1 MSPVICRV
9 AASDPSLEIQPK
21 GPHMEPRMLL
31 TENKMLRWE
40 YKIASTEAEEGK
52 TSGSLCRQNSVRD
65 KMVSLFIQDTA
76 EFTALL
82 SQREVHRL
90 RFSNTAQD
98 KAGESKQRHL
108 HGSIVDDQ

>member
-1 MSPVICRV
+1 MSPVICQV
-9 AASDPSLEIQPK
+9 AAADPPLEIQPK
-21 GPHMEPRMLL
+21 GPHMEPRILL

-40 YKIASTEAEEGK
+40 YKIASIEAEEGK
-52 TSGSLCRQNSVRD
+52 TSGSVCRQNSVRD

-90 RFSNTAQD
+90 RFSKPLRTKLERVNSVISMA
-98 KAGESKQRHL
+98 AL
-108 HGSIVDDQ
+108 